1 MGGAIIKLTRVLS
14 CTCATK
20 EASVLGVWSI
30 FVFIIKH
37 IFPCS
42 FENKH
47 MRFLTCVYGIS
58 TRNVHA
64 HNHGVR

>member
-1 MGGAIIKLTRVLS
+1 MGGAIIILTRVLS

-47 MRFLTCVYGIS
+47 INLCIWYFHVKKMS
-58 TRNVHA
+58 A
-64 HNHGVR
+64 